1 MLADPQFNLVKL
13 DDFSFPNLL
22 ILQFYEIFMVQL
34 YKLLTDIFLNS
45 CRTLTT
51 PVSLIQCL
59 KSIKEYAFVKSHYPL
74 IITLED
80 HLTPDLQARVA
91 EVMFHCYHT
100 HKKNI
105 LQVPIFVGIECKFNL
120 ICR

>member
-1 MLADPQFNLVKL
+1 M
-13 DDFSFPNLL
+13 
-22 ILQFYEIFMVQL
+22 
-34 YKLLTDIFLNS
+34 DIFLNS

-80 HLTPDLQARVA
+80 HLTPDLQAKAA
-91 EVMFHCYHT
+91 EVDLLFISPLKHLLHIP
-100 HKKNI
+100 I
-105 LQVPIFVGIECKFNL
+105 LLGVECVFPSHM
-120 ICR
+120 